1 MEAVVVDAGSK
12 FLKAGFAIPDQT
24 PAMVLFF
31 TFLNCKTGTPPKKKG
46 PNLEFSCC
54 ITSICVKVWSF
65 VMVILYL

>member
-31 TFLNCKTGTPPKKKG
+31 TFLNCKTGTPPKKKRVQ
-46 PNLEFSCC
+46 
-54 ITSICVKVWSF
+54 IWSF
-65 VMVILYL
+65 LAVLPQFV